1 MLPVSGSSADK
12 TKKNRRNRFLVWS
25 IASAA
30 MLLAV
35 PLTLFALPP
44 GSNFNLTYWNLETPV
59 GNGSPMIVSSSQLQ
73 NGFVNGAYFFTNSSD
88 GSMVMKEPG
97 TNCTAWPGTHCR
109 TEFHEVD
116 PSSGQYMSWSPSG
129 TNKLDASLYVTQP
142 GGGIVISQVFLN
154 DQYLKPL
161 GELEYE
167 SNGNISMN
175 IENAITGGTGETGHF
190 IGHANVNETFSYEI
204 SYSNNTL
211 TVAFN
216 GGSPQFI
223 PLPSYANG
231 IEAFFK
237 AGCYGQSTQPSDVH
251 FTNLTISHGGGG
263 GGGGGSIDPNAW
275 YQVINQTSG
284 LCMDASGWGTSNGT
298 HLQQWACGNQ
308 QSNQEWQFRPA
319 ATGGYDAVFNRNAGG
334 LVWDDTA
341 GSTANGNGIQLWSYG
356 GGNQNQEWQPQSLGN
371 GLWSFVNLTSGLCLD
386 NTGST
391 GNGTQMTQW
400 QCQSGNTNQ
409 QFSLVQQP

>member
-1 MLPVSGSSADK
+1 MLHVPGSSADK
-12 TKKNRRNRFLVWS
+12 TKKNRRNRFLVWR

-30 MLLAV
+30 VLLAA
-35 PLTLFALPP
+35 PLTLFAAPP
-44 GSNFNLTYWNLETPV
+44 GSNFNLSYWNLETPV
-59 GNGSPMIVSSSQLQ
+59 GNGSPMVVSSSQLQ

-154 DQYLKPL
+154 DSFLKPL
-161 GELEYE
+161 GELEYT
-167 SNGNISMN
+167 SNGDISMN

-211 TVAFN
+211 SVAFN

-223 PLPSYANG
+223 SVPGYANG
-231 IEAFFK
+231 IQAFFK

-251 FTNLTISHGGGG
+251 FTQLTISHGGGG
-263 GGGGGSIDPNAW
+263 GGGGLSTSAW
-275 YQVINQTSG
+275 YNIVNQNSG
-284 LCMDASGWGTSNGT
+284 SCVDDAAWGTSNGSIV
-298 HLQQWACGNQ
+298 QQWACGNQ
-308 QSNQEWQFRPA
+308 QSNQEWQLQ
-319 ATGGYDAVFNRNAGG
+319 TTDSGYYRLVNRHAPS
-334 LVWDDTA
+334 LVWDVA
-341 GSTANGNGIQLWSYG
+341 NVSTSPGGKIQLWNYG
-356 GGNQNQEWQPQSLGN
+356 GGLNQQWQPQSLGN
-371 GLWSFVNLTSGLCLD
+371 GFYQIVSRNTGLCLD
-386 NTGST
+386 VPSASTANGVQLQQWTCNGS
-391 GNGTQMTQW
+391 GAQAW
-400 QCQSGNTNQ
+400 QFNQ
-409 QFSLVQQP
+409 QP

>member
-1 MLPVSGSSADK
+1 MFFFSRKEHRPNKGARHLHVA
-12 TKKNRRNRFLVWS
+12 L
-25 IASAA
+25 AA
-30 MLLAV
+30 VLLAV
-35 PLTLFALPP
+35 PLALFAAPP

-59 GNGSPMIVSSSQLQ
+59 GNGSPMVVSSAQLQ
-73 NGFVNGAYFFTNSSD
+73 GGFQNFSYFFTNSSD

-97 TNCTAWPGTHCR
+97 TNCTAWAGTHCR

-129 TNKLDASLYVTQP
+129 TNLLDASLYVTQP

-161 GELEYE
+161 GELEYT
-167 SNGNISMN
+167 SNGDISMN

-211 TVAFN
+211 SVAFN

-223 PLPSYANG
+223 SVPGYANG
-231 IEAFFK
+231 IQAFFK

-251 FTNLTISHGGGG
+251 FTNLSITHGGGG
-263 GGGGGSIDPNAW
+263 GGGTGSIDPNAW

-284 LCMDASGWGTSNGT
+284 LCMDGSGWGTSNGT
-298 HLQQWACGNQ
+298 LLQQWACGNQ
-308 QSNQEWQFRPA
+308 QHNQEWHFQAA
-319 ATGGYDAVFNRNAGG
+319 ATSGYDAVFNRNAPS
-334 LVWDDTA
+334 LVWDNE
-341 GSTANGNGIQLWSYG
+341 GSTANGNGAWLWTYG
-356 GGNQNQEWQPQSLGN
+356 SGNTNQEWQPVSLGN
-371 GLWSFVNLTSGLCLD
+371 GLWNFVNLTSGLCLD

-391 GNGTQMTQW
+391 SNGVQMTQW

>member
-1 MLPVSGSSADK
+1 MSAALLPVPLA
-12 TKKNRRNRFLVWS
+12 LC
-25 IASAA
+25 AS
-30 MLLAV
+30 
-35 PLTLFALPP
+35 PP

-59 GNGSPMIVSSSQLQ
+59 GNGSPMVVSSSQLQ
-73 NGFVNGAYFFTNSSD
+73 NGFQDFSYFFTNSSD

-167 SNGNISMN
+167 SNGDISMN

-216 GGSPQFI
+216 GGPPQFI

-251 FTNLTISHGGGG
+251 FTNLTITHGDGGGG
-263 GGGGGSIDPNAW
+263 GLSTSAW
-275 YQVINQTSG
+275 YNIVNQNSG
-284 LCMDASGWGTSNGT
+284 SCVDDAAWGTSNGSIV
-298 HLQQWACGNQ
+298 QQWACGNQ
-308 QSNQEWQFRPA
+308 QSNQEWQLQ
-319 ATGGYDAVFNRNAGG
+319 ATDSGYYRVVSRHAPS
-334 LVWDDTA
+334 LVWDVTNV
-341 GSTANGNGIQLWSYG
+341 STSPGAKIQLWTYG
-356 GGNQNQEWQPQSLGN
+356 GGANQQWQPQSLGN
-371 GLWSFVNLTSGLCLD
+371 GYYQIVSRNTGLCLD
-386 NTGST
+386 VPGAST
-391 GNGTQMTQW
+391 ANGVQLQQWTCNGTGAQAW
-400 QCQSGNTNQ
+400 QFNQ
-409 QFSLVQQP
+409 QP